1 MFALMKFMSLLVV
14 ATAIRFANIDRLL
27 EHVENSTKIM
37 EEDQVQMKSLY
48 VSTDDEEINYEKI
61 IIKDGQRKIYCYKR
75 YILTKKKTIITFSFQ
90 I

>member
-61 IIKDGQRKIYCYKR
+61 IIKDGQRKIYCY
-75 YILTKKKTIITFSFQ
+75 
-90 I
+90 